1 VCLESGLYGP
11 STPVSRDSLKL
22 HFVVFLWGLTGPLGK
37 LISLPSPELV
47 FFRTLIAFV
56 ALLVIIRWRKV
67 PFALRLSER
76 LAIAGVGM
84 IMGIH
89 WLLFFLSIKISNVS
103 VCMAGFATIAMW
115 ISILEPL
122 LVKGRRFE
130 RFELVISLVAVLAL
144 WLIFRFQFDQW
155 KGLVVSLACALF
167 GALFSI
173 INGRLV
179 LKYHYLTISCH
190 EMAGGC
196 LVCLLGAFVFEWIQP
211 DGVWLALP
219 TSGSDI
225 GWLLVLALA
234 CTVYAFSEY
243 IELLNRMSV
252 FTISLTNN
260 LEPVYGIVI
269 GAAVFHEHE
278 TMTPGF
284 YAGTLLILAS
294 VFAYPFLV
302 RASRRWR
309 GWGG

>member
-1 VCLESGLYGP
+1 M
-11 STPVSRDSLKL
+11 SRDSLKL
-22 HFVVFLWGLTGPLGK
+22 HFLVFLWGLTGPIGH

-47 FFRTLIAFV
+47 FYRTLIAFV
-56 ALLVIIRWRKV
+56 ALLVIIHWRKV
-67 PFALRLSER
+67 PFAMGSRDR
-76 LAIAGVGM
+76 LAILGVGM
-84 IMGIH
+84 IMGLH

-122 LVKGRRFE
+122 MVKGRKFE
-130 RFELVISLVAVLAL
+130 RFELIISLVAVFAL

-167 GALFSI
+167 GAVFSI

-179 LKYHYLTISCH
+179 LKHHYITISCL

-196 LVCLLGAFVFEWIQP
+196 LVCLLGALAFEKFSP
-211 DGVWLALP
+211 DGVWLAVP
-219 TSGSDI
+219 TRISDL

-234 CTVYAFSEY
+234 CTVYAFTEY

-269 GAAVFHEHE
+269 GALAFHEHE
-278 TMTPGF
+278 TMTSGF
-284 YAGTLLILAS
+284 YAGTALILAS
-294 VFAYPFLV
+294 VFAYPFLI
-302 RASRRWR
+302 RASRSWR
-309 GWGG
+309 GRRGR